1 LKPKQNCIETR
12 AITTVQIAKV
22 IQILEEKKDAKHYY
36 YRTKYYIVPGEIKK
50 LAAIK
55 PEGSKAA
62 EDTIHRLIVSL
73 EDMWFMLSS
82 INEKRNAF
90 VAHLIF
96 RKNPS
101 IHNFLLF
108 LQGICMKM

>member
-1 LKPKQNCIETR
+1 
-12 AITTVQIAKV
+12 
-22 IQILEEKKDAKHYY
+22 
-36 YRTKYYIVPGEIKK
+36 
-50 LAAIK
+50 
-55 PEGSKAA
+55 
-62 EDTIHRLIVSL
+62 
-73 EDMWFMLSS
+73 LSS